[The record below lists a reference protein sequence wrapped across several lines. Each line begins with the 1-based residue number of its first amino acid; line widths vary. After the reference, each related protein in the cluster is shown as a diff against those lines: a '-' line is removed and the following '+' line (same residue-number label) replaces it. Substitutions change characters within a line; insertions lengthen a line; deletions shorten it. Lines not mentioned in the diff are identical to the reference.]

1 MLKLRLKRVG
11 RRHDPS
17 YRVVVVESS
26 RAARS
31 GRAREVVGSYDPR
44 KKKEN
49 AALIKA
55 ERVLYWLEHGAK
67 PSITVHNILVRA
79 GVTPG
84 PTRNALPR
92 RRPIVSKETREGAAA
107 A

>member
-1 MLKLRLKRVG
+1 MLKIRLKRVG

-44 KKKEN
+44 KKKEES
-49 AALIKA
+49 AVLKV
-55 ERVLYWLEHGAK
+55 ERVRYWLEHGAK
-67 PSITVHNILVRA
+67 PSVTVHNILVRA
-79 GVTPG
+79 GATRG
-84 PTRNALPR
+84 PRRNALPR
-92 RRPIVSKETREGAAA
+92 HRPIVTKEAGAGVV
-107 A
+107 